1 MANVQYPAG
10 QGAPAH
16 AALPVAQEIQPADEL
31 PGYGA
36 QAVGGQV
43 AQVGQ
48 RVDRQE
54 ALPAAEHVV
63 QEIQPAAAQV
73 PQQAMEQVQQGE
85 LEVEYV
91 YFEFCRLRIFSVCL
105 FINCKQGRGR
115 QPFICFPFACFRFSR
130 PFSVR
135 VLVSL
140 SLAVKFIS
148 TILVYFPRLTTIYC
162 QHEGRAF
169 ICGLVIWVQTCYSAS
184 CKN

>member
-91 YFEFCRLRIFSVCL
+91 YFEFCRLRIFFCL
-105 FINCKQGRGR
+105 FVYKLQSGTR
-115 QPFICFPFACFRFSR
+115 AATLYLFSFCL
-130 PFSVR
+130 FSVFSQF
-135 VLVSL
+135 V
-140 SLAVKFIS
+140 
-148 TILVYFPRLTTIYC
+148 PC
-162 QHEGRAF
+162 
-169 ICGLVIWVQTCYSAS
+169 C
-184 CKN
+184 

>member
-73 PQQAMEQVQQGE
+73 PQQVMEQVQQGE

-91 YFEFCRLRIFSVCL
+91 YFEFCRLRIFFFCL
-105 FINCKQGRGR
+105 FVYKLQTGTR
-115 QPFICFPFACFRFSR
+115 AATLYLFSFCL
-130 PFSVR
+130 FSVFPS
-135 VLVSL
+135 VL
-140 SLAVKFIS
+140 
-148 TILVYFPRLTTIYC
+148 
-162 QHEGRAF
+162 G
-169 ICGLVIWVQTCYSAS
+169 S
-184 CKN
+184 CFSQFVPCC

>member
-54 ALPAAEHVV
+54 ALPAIEHVA
-63 QEIQPAAAQV
+63 QEIQQAAAQV
-73 PQQAMEQVQQGE
+73 PQQAMEQVQ
-85 LEVEYV
+85 
-91 YFEFCRLRIFSVCL
+91 
-105 FINCKQGRGR
+105 
-115 QPFICFPFACFRFSR
+115 
-130 PFSVR
+130 
-135 VLVSL
+135 
-140 SLAVKFIS
+140 
-148 TILVYFPRLTTIYC
+148 
-162 QHEGRAF
+162 
-169 ICGLVIWVQTCYSAS
+169 
-184 CKN
+184 

>member
-1 MANVQYPAG
+1 MNPLFWICAENNWPVLFWAAIHTAYIKATHIRSVHTNKLSLWLNCRTLRVADFFRSSAFLLFSMANVQYPAG

-16 AALPVAQEIQPADEL
+16 AALPVAQENQPPDEL

-85 LEVEYV
+85 LEVEYI
-91 YFEFCRLRIFSVCL
+91 YFCRLFL
-105 FINCKQGRGR
+105 
-115 QPFICFPFACFRFSR
+115 
-130 PFSVR
+130 
-135 VLVSL
+135 
-140 SLAVKFIS
+140 
-148 TILVYFPRLTTIYC
+148 
-162 QHEGRAF
+162 
-169 ICGLVIWVQTCYSAS
+169 
-184 CKN
+184 